1 MLNRTIKLPVNPKEY
16 IEKLESENTKKKH
29 KGLRKGA
36 INMQF
41 ENYAQRKNSVKEI
54 ETFGQLLEAKE
65 QQNQLR
71 KNNFCPKFIKK

>member
-1 MLNRTIKLPVNPKEY
+1 M
-16 IEKLESENTKKKH
+16 
-29 KGLRKGA
+29 RKGA